1 MATFLHT
8 RRFLAYHGDR
18 FADASLV
25 VTTDS
30 GTPVLLPAAI
40 DPDSASRV
48 ISHPGITYGGLL
60 HDGKLNGD
68 RTIEALRAV
77 GAYYAE
83 QGMTSLAYKPVPH
96 MYHRAPGADDVWAL
110 WMLGAGR
117 TRADI
122 SCAIDLY
129 GRRTPSTR
137 RQRSFAMARRSGVEI
152 TSDPAH
158 LPEFWDVLVST
169 LARRHKARPVHSLE
183 EIELL
188 RSRFRDEIRL
198 VVALHEGEVVAG
210 TVLFNSPMVFHTQ
223 YLAASEAGMRVS
235 ALDAVIEHCID
246 AARDAGA
253 RYFDFGTSAV
263 PGTRRLLP
271 GLYRWK
277 AEFGGGGVLYEEYEL
292 PLAE

>member
-18 FADASLV
+18 FADASLFL
-25 VTTDS
+25 TTDT
-30 GTPVLLPAAI
+30 GTTALLPAAI
-40 DPDSASRV
+40 DPDSPSGA
-48 ISHPGITYGGLL
+48 ISHPGITYGGLI

-77 GAYYAE
+77 SAHYAE
-83 QGMTSLAYKPVPH
+83 QGIGSLRYKPVPH
-96 MYHRAPGADDVWAL
+96 IYHRAPGADDVWAL
-110 WMLGAGR
+110 WMLGARR

-122 SCAIDLY
+122 SCAIDLD

-137 RQRSFAMARRSGVEI
+137 RQRSFATARRSGVEVA
-152 TSDPAH
+152 SDPARVA
-158 LPEFWDVLVST
+158 EFWDVLVST
-169 LARRHKARPVHSLE
+169 LARRHKASPVHSVE

-188 RSRFRDEIRL
+188 RSRFPDEIRV
-198 VVALHEGEVVAG
+198 VVALHGDEVVAG
-210 TVLFNSPMVFHTQ
+210 TVLFNSAMVFHTQ
-223 YLAASEAGMRVS
+223 YMAASEAGMRVR

-263 PGTRRLLP
+263 PGARRLLP

-292 PLAE
+292 PLET